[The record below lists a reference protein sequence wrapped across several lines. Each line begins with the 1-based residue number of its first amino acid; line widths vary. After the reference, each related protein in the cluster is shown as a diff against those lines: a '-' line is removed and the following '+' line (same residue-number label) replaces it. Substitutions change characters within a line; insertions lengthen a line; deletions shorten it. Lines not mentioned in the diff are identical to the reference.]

1 MNAARLLFIAA
12 GLMLLAA
19 GLFAF
24 AGWWLYAA
32 LLLAG
37 TLGCGA
43 AAWNFRNQK
52 KEEEKS

>member
-1 MNAARLLFIAA
+1 MSAARLLVTAA
-12 GLMLLAA
+12 GLLLAA

-37 TLGCGA
+37 ALGCGA
-43 AAWNFRNQK
+43 AAWNDRNRE
-52 KEEEKS
+52 KEEETS